1 MPLATYADLKAAIPS
16 WLDREDSDFAAR
28 VPDFIALCEQRLN
41 FGGADG
47 AGLRVAEM
55 EKTATLTPDANGKLT
70 LPADYLE
77 SRSLAPGA
85 AGYDALTL
93 SGIDANVG
101 LYRYGGVP
109 RRMSISGQTVSTFP
123 LANGAVT
130 LLYYAKIPSLSDAN
144 PSNWLLAKAPGVYLY
159 GSLIETAPFEIDDAR
174 SQIWLALYTNALAG
188 LKTTDTGMRYA
199 NAVSRVRGPTP

>member
-55 EKTATLTPDANGKLT
+55 EKTAVLTPDIYGKLA

-77 SRSLAPGA
+77 SRSFAPQA

-93 SGIDANVG
+93 SGIDANAG
-101 LYRYGGVP
+101 YYPYGGVA
-109 RRMSISGQTVSTFP
+109 RQMSISGQTVSTFP
-123 LANGAVT
+123 LSNGGVT
-130 LLYYAKIPSLSDAN
+130 LTYYAKIPALSDAN
-144 PSNWLLAKAPGVYLY
+144 PTNWLLSKAPGVYLY
-159 GSLIETAPFEIDDAR
+159 GSLIETAPFETDDSR
-174 SQIWLALYTNALAG
+174 SQMWLALYTAALAG
-188 LKTTDTGMRYA
+188 LKSTDVGMRFA